1 MYLSAVILKRLEE
14 KRKKLNA
21 LRPIP
26 AVAVRKLK
34 EHFEVEM
41 TYNSNAIEGNSLT
54 LRETFLVLNEGITI
68 KGKPLKDHLEATNHK
83 EALDF
88 LYDLVDHEKKITFS
102 EHLIKNLHQLV
113 TQNIEKSWAGRY
125 RNAPVRI
132 TGTPHQPPDALNI
145 PPLMN
150 DLIRWVGDQ
159 QKKMHVVELAA
170 ILQNKF
176 VYIHPFFDGN
186 GRTARLIMN
195 VLFLQKGYPLA
206 VIMKND
212 RKRYYRV
219 LQEGDKKNYKPLV
232 EFVAKAVE
240 RSLDIYLSA
249 LTPSS
254 KTKEKYIT
262 LAKAAAAIARSRSG
276 GTENSHYSAKYLNL
290 LANKGLLEAHK
301 EARNWVT
308 TKEAIQRYKDGRQ
321 RKRM

>member
-1 MYLSAVILKRLEE
+1 MYLSPAISKRLEG
-14 KRKKLNA
+14 KRKLLNS
-21 LRPIP
+21 LRPLP

-54 LRETFLVLNEGITI
+54 LQETFLVLSEGITI
-68 KGKPLKDHLEATNHK
+68 KGKPLKDHLEATGHK

-88 LYDLVDHEKKITFS
+88 LYDMVGYKKKITFS

-113 TQNIEKSWAGRY
+113 TQNIEKEWAGRY
-125 RNAPVRI
+125 RNAPVII
-132 TGTPHQPPDALNI
+132 TGTFHQPPDALDV

-150 DLIRWVGDQ
+150 NLIRWVGNQ
-159 QKKMHVVELAA
+159 QKKMHIVELAA
-170 ILQNKF
+170 VLQHKF

-195 VLFLQKGYPLA
+195 VLLLQKGYPLA
-206 VIMKND
+206 IILKND

-219 LQEGDKKNYKPLV
+219 LQGADKGNYKPLV

-240 RSLDIYLSA
+240 RSLDIYLDT
-249 LTPSS
+249 LIPSS

-262 LAKAAAAIARSRSG
+262 LTTAAK
-276 GTENSHYSAKYLNL
+276 NSPYSAKYLNL
-290 LANKGLLEAHK
+290 LVNKGLLEAHK
-301 EARNWVT
+301 EGRNWVT
-308 TKEAIQRYKDGRQ
+308 TEKAIRRYREDRQ
-321 RKRM
+321 RKRK

>member
-1 MYLSAVILKRLEE
+1 MYLSAHILKRLEE
-14 KRKKLNA
+14 KRKHLNS
-21 LRPIP
+21 LRPLP

-41 TYNSNAIEGNSLT
+41 TYNSNAIEGNSLS

-102 EHLIKNLHQLV
+102 EHLIKSLHQLV
-113 TQNIEKSWAGRY
+113 TQNIEKEWAGRY
-125 RNAPVRI
+125 RNASVRI
-132 TGTPHQPPDALNI
+132 TGTPHQPPDALDI

-150 DLIRWVGDQ
+150 DLVRWVGDQ
-159 QKKMHVVELAA
+159 QGKMHVVELAA
-170 ILQNKF
+170 VLQHKF
-176 VYIHPFFDGN
+176 VFIHPFFDGN

-195 VLFLQKGYPLA
+195 VLLLQKGYPLA
-206 VIMKND
+206 IILKND

-219 LQEGDKKNYKPLV
+219 LQEADKNNYKPLV

-240 RSLDIYLSA
+240 RSLDIYLDA
-249 LTPSS
+249 LMPSS

-262 LAKAAAAIARSRSG
+262 LKKAAK
-276 GTENSHYSAKYLNL
+276 NSPYSAKYLNL

-301 EARNWVT
+301 EGRNLVT
-308 TKEAIQRYKDGRQ
+308 TEKAIQRYRDKRQ
-321 RKRM
+321 RKRA